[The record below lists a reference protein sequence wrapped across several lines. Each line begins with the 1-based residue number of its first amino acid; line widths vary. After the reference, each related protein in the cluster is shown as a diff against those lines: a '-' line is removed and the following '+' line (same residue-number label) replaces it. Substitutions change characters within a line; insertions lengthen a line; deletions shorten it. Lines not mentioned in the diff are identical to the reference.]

1 LLNPLALAIFASLT
15 FSLSNFFARLAMR
28 DSTPSTAV
36 VVSVTANA
44 LALWILAAFLSPIR
58 PIFSMKI
65 WPFVLAGL
73 FAPCLARSFLFRGYK
88 TLGLARADV
97 ISGSMPLFSVLL
109 AVLYIGERP
118 SIQAVFGTVLIV
130 FGIGLLSYRREAS
143 QTWARWEIVFPLLGA
158 LFFALRDVVSKVGLQ
173 QLPYPITGAVVTATV
188 AGLVLNIPYLS
199 PKKRAQV
206 VLTRRSLLLLCI
218 GGLFATAAY
227 WSIFSAL
234 QGGMVSLV
242 SPLVATFPLFSVLL
256 SFLFL
261 QSQEKVSWRVVSGGI
276 LVVGGASSILIS

>member
-1 LLNPLALAIFASLT
+1 
-15 FSLSNFFARLAMR
+15 
-28 DSTPSTAV
+28 
-36 VVSVTANA
+36 
-44 LALWILAAFLSPIR
+44 
-58 PIFSMKI
+58 
-65 WPFVLAGL
+65 
-73 FAPCLARSFLFRGYK
+73 
-88 TLGLARADV
+88 
-97 ISGSMPLFSVLL
+97 
-109 AVLYIGERP
+109 LYIGERP
-118 SIQAVFGTVLIV
+118 SIQAVLGTVLIV
-130 FGIGLLSYRREAS
+130 IGIGLLSYRREAS

-188 AGLVLNIPYLS
+188 ASLVLNIPYLS

-218 GGLFATAAY
+218 GGLFATGAY

-261 QSQEKVSWRVVSGGI
+261 QSQENVSWRVVSGGI
-276 LVVGGASSILIS
+276 LVVGGASFILIS